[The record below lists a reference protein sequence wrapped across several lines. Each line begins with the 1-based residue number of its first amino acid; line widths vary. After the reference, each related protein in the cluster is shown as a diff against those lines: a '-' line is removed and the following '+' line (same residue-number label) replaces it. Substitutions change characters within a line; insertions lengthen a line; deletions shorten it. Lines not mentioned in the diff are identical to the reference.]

1 MGEPGV
7 PPMRATLGACVA
19 SSSCSL
25 RSRSSRSAAPTT
37 TPTRAAIRLKRRLRP
52 TSLRRSRLRLPA
64 TAAEP
69 ELFTRADLPKLALRP
84 SDAPSGMRYTRAESG
99 HKVLADVGI
108 ALDTQVNEL
117 RALQFRAVY
126 DAIFDTPTAD
136 LRLAARLWLFRQP
149 GGASR
154 WLERTRANSVA
165 VALEP
170 IQAPSLADGSWA
182 ARGSV
187 GGSDVIT
194 HAFRSGNLVVVMTF
208 STQRRPLSEADALA
222 TAQRAVS
229 RARTG

>member
-1 MGEPGV
+1 V
-7 PPMRATLGACVA
+7 RRLVVLLAAVA
-19 SSSCSL
+19 FVAVGCADDDSGGDQ
-25 RSRSSRSAAPTT
+25 AQTT
-37 TPTRAAIRLKRRLRP
+37 TPADVTP
-52 TSLRRSRLRLPA
+52 TITPPPAA